1 LKYGAPVGAAEGC
14 DLLISEPNGIPQRV
28 VPKARHQTGS
38 YRILDYIERSG
49 SKILIPPQGAVVIAS
64 LP

>member
-1 LKYGAPVGAAEGC
+1 
-14 DLLISEPNGIPQRV
+14 V

-49 SKILIPPQGAVVIAS
+49 SKILIPPQGAVVAAIIVPGDHAFDCM
-64 LP
+64 PGNFGI